1 MKNTPPEPDSSG
13 PVEIADDPHKEI
25 KASLAEFL
33 LSLIQAF
40 LRTGYYTPDHP
51 EAKKAKSGLYE
62 DFQGLFPKKGELT
75 FLLRD
80 DPEGRSILIEGAL
93 PEIQHLH
100 SVMLRGM
107 AEMYT
112 PKFAKFL
119 ERKDLVS
126 LTLKNTMTRTEFTNF
141 VDIMGEPIFV
151 DTHEKSDKEQFSRML
166 RERGILNVSYIF
178 TEELLARKRKIP
190 WRSQIA
196 LTRLKKDFSTI
207 PLFLDLDEEG
217 LKKVRRQIIEDIARP
232 IQYTEVMVPILM
244 NSDLA
249 ETKEFKESEIDKEMI
264 ACLSDGFLFK
274 ISQTLL
280 KETLRNRTTEPP
292 QGKLVALAILVAS
305 SLNLRKIKGREP
317 ILEEYFKHKLVPLEQ
332 LTEAMQRKIKFDRV
346 VEKFLR
352 HSDSFFNQ
360 FDTIQDR
367 EKYLK
372 MSRSFA
378 RIIPELIRRDRY
390 EEVLKIVT
398 HIDRH
403 LNEKRHLS
411 PYAGQILEEIERGET
426 LQALKERFL
435 TEKEEIREAIA
446 PILVKLHAGSVPYL
460 LSLLKQSSNRLVRKH
475 ACEILIQIDSSAIN
489 LILDELNKKEV
500 ATKSTMDILRILAE
514 MKCDEWVQPLAN
526 TVRVYLNHKNPHLRE
541 EALGIYYKIMGGG
554 GEELYLDQLNDTN
567 IGVKKRAIQ
576 CLAGIKS
583 KVALE
588 KFLEMLKEAEDS
600 PSDKNQQI
608 EARLLSALGSY
619 GNVELPGIGSLEDF
633 LLDTLD
639 RRLTLGPLKFMKK
652 KKSLLSEGAV
662 AAICESLGEIGSDRS
677 RAILQKLE
685 KQRDREWKSRAEE
698 ALVKIAQREKHKSST
713 KAP

>member
-1 MKNTPPEPDSSG
+1 MKDSHSETNSSG
-13 PVEIADDPHKEI
+13 PAAIPDDPHKEI
-25 KASLAEFL
+25 KGNLAEFL

-62 DFQGLFPKKGELT
+62 NFQNLFTKKGELT
-75 FLLRD
+75 FLVAD
-80 DPEGRSILIEGAL
+80 DPEEEKNILIEGVL
-93 PEIQHLH
+93 PEAQYIH

-119 ERKDLVS
+119 ERKDLIS

-151 DTHEKSDKEQFSRML
+151 DTHE
-166 RERGILNVSYIF
+166 
-178 TEELLARKRKIP
+178 RKIP

-196 LTRLKKDFSTI
+196 ISRLKKDFTMI

-217 LKKVRRQIIEDIARP
+217 VRKVRTQIIQDIARP
-232 IQYTEVMVPILM
+232 IHRSEVIFPVLM
-244 NSDLA
+244 NTDLA
-249 ETKEFKESEIDKEMI
+249 ETKEFKESEIDEEMI
-264 ACLSDGFLFK
+264 ACLSDGLLFK

-280 KETLRNRTTEPP
+280 KEALQHGATEPP
-292 QGKLVALAILVAS
+292 QGKLVALARLVAL
-305 SLNLRKIKGREP
+305 SLNLRKIKGTDSIIEQ
-317 ILEEYFKHKLVPLEQ
+317 YFKHKLVPLEQ
-332 LTEAMQRKIKFDRV
+332 LPEAMQRKLKFDRV

-352 HSDSFFNQ
+352 HSDSLLNQ
-360 FDTIQDR
+360 FDLIEDR
-367 EKYLK
+367 EKYLQ
-372 MSRSFA
+372 MARSLTK
-378 RIIPELIRRDRY
+378 IIPELIRRDRY
-390 EEVLKIVT
+390 EEVLNIIT
-398 HIDRH
+398 HIDYH
-403 LNEKRHLS
+403 FNEKEHLCV
-411 PYAGQILEEIERGET
+411 YAGQILEEIEKGEI

-435 TEKEEIREAIA
+435 TGKEEIREAIA

-541 EALGIYYKIMGGG
+541 EALGIYYKIMGGK
-554 GEELYLDQLNDTN
+554 GEELYLDRLNDSN
-567 IGVKKRAIQ
+567 VGVQKRTIQ
-576 CLAGIKS
+576 CLAGMKS

-588 KFLEMLKEAEDS
+588 TFLEMLKEAEDS

-639 RRLTLGPLKFMKK
+639 RRLSLGPLKFIKK
-652 KKSLLSEGAV
+652 KKNLLSEGAV
-662 AAICESLGEIGSDRS
+662 AAICETLGEIGTDKS
-677 RAILQKLE
+677 RAILEKLE
-685 KQRDREWKSRAEE
+685 KQQDREWKSKAEE
-698 ALVKIAQREKHKSST
+698 ALMKIAEREEAKSSI